1 MPIDLIVD
9 SLDSV
14 DSSLRDAYIE
24 TDGKFQL
31 DPDKYHALKAAPLAT
46 KNRQLLDE
54 KKKLQDATKPFERLK
69 PIAELLGDADEEEIT
84 GFLEAYKNRQAGGG
98 KSPTDP
104 DATKQL
110 ELKDKLH
117 AKELKKR
124 EDQLAQIQAD
134 YERTQRELKEFRLW
148 TPLRDIAIK
157 ANLSPEDWELARL
170 DLSAQGRFGFDEDGK
185 IVVLEEGQPSSIT
198 PEKFFKEVYSDQRP
212 KFYKAS
218 AAGGSGA
225 PSQSS
230 SGRGPKTMKRGDWN
244 QLTPAKQAAFFKEGG
259 TLTD

>member
-1 MPIDLIVD
+1 MPIKQVFE
-9 SLDSV
+9 SQ
-14 DSSLRDAYIE
+14 DAIPE
-24 TDGKFQL
+24 FLQSAVVEQDGKWIFEAETAQEVQ
-31 DPDKYHALKAAPLAT
+31 ALKGSLKKERDGRA
-46 KNRQLLDE
+46 QLQ
-54 KKKLQDATKPFERLK
+54 KAVQGTERFK
-69 PIAELLGDADEEEIT
+69 PILEALGEADDEEIT
-84 GFLEAYKNRQAGGG
+84 GFLESYKNRQANGG
-98 KSPTDP
+98 KPQPDP